1 MSFPRNE
8 IHELAPLSNH
18 SNKTPLLSIPVNP
31 LLYASLRAIYSG
43 GSMLKWNTDIYGR
56 PYYDY
61 LARDGQITISY
72 ELPATGYL
80 PWNPPAKGLPAF
92 HRHFLGPRWGFIY
105 SGRLRAAL
113 SDVSVETADVLLIL
127 MAKIAGLQDVKR
139 DTARI
144 SLEEIAETRGVR
156 LRHGK
161 SRELYEALK
170 EEVFRLSDF
179 RVSMVWR
186 DYKNKRELYW
196 GQERPDRLL
205 DIVDIE
211 CKRDR
216 KTVRAFGFRCG
227 LAMAHFLD
235 PHGLRWIGH
244 YSKAL
249 LNLSPYH
256 EAFAKIVGTYWIMVG
271 ITAGKKGAHP
281 IALPQTILDFCGED
295 INRRNPGRTVDS
307 FIKAHET
314 LVKIGVLDD
323 VPALE
328 PQTRKKGYFEKWMNT
343 PLTVK
348 LSQSLWKIASQMNEN
363 KPLNSRPVRK
373 KGRPKHQNIFSGI
386 PQTIFELQRSP
397 DLIRSF
403 RQIYGMNQ
411 IVLARAIKVSRQT
424 LSNYE
429 RGINPI
435 PEDKAIKILNI
446 WNNKTRPIS

>member
-8 IHELAPLSNH
+8 AHELATLNSH
-18 SNKTPLLSIPVNP
+18 SNKMPLLSIPVNP

-43 GSMLKWNTDIYGR
+43 GSKIKWSTDIYGR

-80 PWNPPAKGLPAF
+80 PWNPPTKGLPAF

-113 SDVSVETADVLLIL
+113 DNLSVETADVFLIL
-127 MAKIAGLQDVKR
+127 MARIAQLQDAKR

-144 SLEEIAETRGVR
+144 SLEEIADSRGVR

-161 SRELYEALK
+161 SRDLHQALK
-170 EEVFRLSDF
+170 EEVLRISDF

-216 KTVRAFGFRCG
+216 KTVRSFGFRCG
-227 LAMAHFLD
+227 QAMAHFLD

-256 EAFAKIVGTYWIMVG
+256 AAFAKKVGTYWIMVG
-271 ITAGKKGAHP
+271 ITAGKKGAYP
-281 IALPQTILDFCGED
+281 LALPQTILDFCGED

-307 FIKAHET
+307 FIKAHEI
-314 LVKIGVLDD
+314 LEEIGVLDD
-323 VPALE
+323 IPTLE
-328 PQTRKKGYFEKWMNT
+328 PQIRKKGYFERWMNT

-348 LSQSLWKIASQMNEN
+348 LSGSLWKISSQIHENER
-363 KPLNSRPVRK
+363 LNNRSVTK
-373 KGRPKHQNIFSGI
+373 KGAKNR
-386 PQTIFELQRSP
+386 QTLFPGNPSTIYELQNNP
-397 DLIRSF
+397 DSIRNF
-403 RQIYGMNQ
+403 RHTYGMNQ
-411 IVLARAIKVSRQT
+411 IELAQAIKVSRQT

-435 PEDKAIKILNI
+435 PEDTASQILDI
-446 WNNKTRPIS
+446 WNNKARPVS